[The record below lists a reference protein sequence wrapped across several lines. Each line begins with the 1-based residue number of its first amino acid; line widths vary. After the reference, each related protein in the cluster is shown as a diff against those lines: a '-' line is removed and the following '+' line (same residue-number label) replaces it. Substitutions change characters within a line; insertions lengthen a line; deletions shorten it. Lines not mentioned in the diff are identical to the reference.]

1 MTPGP
6 LAREL
11 PPSRVVVKRPL
22 GFLWVF
28 ATLVT
33 ALCGL
38 AGVDGDYIGAIVLFS
53 AVILTTIS
61 SRELASDR
69 RLRLAFLVVMGA
81 HAAVC
86 IVDGLVAITFG
97 AEADAYG
104 FHEWAMR
111 FAWTHAIDPDLVPAP
126 FNTYTHFLGYVYRY
140 LGTSLFLGN
149 AVSVLGVALSCLLF
163 AKVLRLTGV
172 TRRAGVLLLFGLL
185 PSGVMFMSV
194 TLREP
199 FQQLFVLLA
208 LYAMLRM
215 RGDARWF
222 LVVLVAAVGMA
233 LSHQGLGLY
242 AGFFIASIL
251 TWTAGGA
258 LRRGSWFRF
267 VGTLVVAAGV
277 LVVSTQIPA
286 GKGALEAFQQGQSFE
301 YADSYRRLGESIES
315 RTTYGLQL
323 DASSPVGLVRTLP
336 IVFLE
341 YMFAPLPWQVGSTL
355 DLEALFE
362 SLLRLMLIVAGV
374 VRWRRARGAERSQL
388 SLLLGLY
395 FGMEFLWSLGTI
407 NWGTAIRHH
416 LPGYAIL
423 VVIGGPPLVHGVSD
437 WLRRAVVVQRSA

>member
-6 LAREL
+6 LTREL
-11 PPSRVVVKRPL
+11 PPARAAVRRPL
-22 GFLWVF
+22 GFLWIF
-28 ATLVT
+28 AILII
-33 ALCGL
+33 ALGGL
-38 AGVDGDYIGAIVLFS
+38 LGVDGDVTGVLVLTA
-53 AVILTTIS
+53 AVVISTIS
-61 SRELASDR
+61 SRELASER
-69 RLRLAFLVVMGA
+69 RLRGAFLVVLLA

-86 IVDGLVAITFG
+86 TIDGLVTVTIG
-97 AEADAYG
+97 ADSDAYG

-111 FAWTHAIDPDLVPAP
+111 FAWTHSIDPDLVPHSY
-126 FNTYTHFLGYVYRY
+126 NTYTNFLGYVYRS

-149 AVSVLGVALSCLLF
+149 AVSVLTVAFSCLLF
-163 AKVLRLTGV
+163 VKILRLTGV

-208 LYAMLRM
+208 LYATLRM
-215 RGDARWF
+215 RGDSRWF
-222 LVVLVAAVGMA
+222 PVILLASVGMA
-233 LSHQGLGLY
+233 ASHQGLGLY
-242 AGFFIASIL
+242 AGFLLASVL

-258 LRRGSWFRF
+258 LRRASWFRF
-267 VGTLVVAAGV
+267 VGTLVVAVGV
-277 LVVSTQIPA
+277 LVASTQIPA

-301 YADSYRRLGESIES
+301 YADSYRRLGETIES
-315 RTTYGLQL
+315 RTTYGLRL
-323 DASSPVGLVRTLP
+323 DASSAFGLVRTVP

-341 YMFAPLPWQVGSTL
+341 YMFAPLPWQVGSVL

-362 SLLRLMLIVAGV
+362 SILRLTLIVVGIA
-374 VRWRRARGAERSQL
+374 RWRRARGTERSQL
-388 SLLLGLY
+388 SLLLWLY

-423 VVIGGPPLVHGVSD
+423 VTIGGPPLVRAVSD
-437 WLRRAVVVQRSA
+437 WLRRAVAVPRKT